1 MQKRII
7 INASAI
13 ETRIALCEANA
24 LAELHVESG
33 EEHSIVGNIYKG
45 KVLRVLPGMQAAFVE
60 IGLDKAAFM
69 HVSDFWRAPGADGV
83 EEAPA
88 KAVSSTSSLRSPPM
102 RRTSTPRLRPHPR
115 PPRMRRRPQKRTAAP
130 RTRRR

>member
-45 KVLRVLPGMQAAFVE
+45 
-60 IGLDKAAFM
+60 
-69 HVSDFWRAPGADGV
+69 
-83 EEAPA
+83 
-88 KAVSSTSSLRSPPM
+88 
-102 RRTSTPRLRPHPR
+102 
-115 PPRMRRRPQKRTAAP
+115 
-130 RTRRR
+130 